1 MSALVE
7 RRSPGGGGPT
17 EAIEVAI
24 RPAVHLF
31 RRNWLVYKRIWYR
44 SLFFG
49 FLQPFMFLTAMGL
62 GVGHLLARSNPSA
75 FGPAGY
81 IGFLGPGLLGAM
93 AMQTATF
100 ESSYPI
106 MNKIMW
112 GRNYEAMLSTPVSIR
127 SIVLGELGWTAF
139 RIGSLGAVFLLVLFL
154 FGIPRS
160 PMAILAV
167 PVCMLVGVAFA
178 SCLIAFTATQK
189 NDVGFS
195 AIFRFVINP
204 LFLFSGTF
212 FPLTNLPEPLRAVA
226 WATPLFHGVELI
238 RGSVLGRLDLV
249 SAPLHLA
256 YLLVMLGIGVFLAER
271 TLTRR
276 MAG

>member
-1 MSALVE
+1 MTVLAASGRVWQ
-7 RRSPGGGGPT
+7 
-17 EAIEVAI
+17 
-24 RPAVHLF
+24 
-31 RRNWLVYKRIWYR
+31 RNWLVYRRLWHR
-44 SLFFG
+44 SLAFG
-49 FLQPFMFLTAMGL
+49 FLQPILFLTAMGI
-62 GVGHLLARSNPSA
+62 GIGALLTPSSLEA
-75 FGPAGY
+75 FGGVDY
-81 IGFLGPGLLGAM
+81 IDWLGPGLLAAM

-100 ESSYPI
+100 ESTYPI

-112 GRNYEAMLSTPVSIR
+112 GRNYEAMLSTPVGIR

-139 RIGSLGAVFLLVLFL
+139 RIGSLAAVFLVVLWL
-154 FGIPRS
+154 FGIVRS
-160 PMAILAV
+160 PLAILAV
-167 PVCMLVGVAFA
+167 PFAMLIGVAFSA
-178 SCLIAFTATQK
+178 CLIAFTATQK

-238 RGSVLGRLDLV
+238 RGSILDQLDPLT
-249 SAPLHLA
+249 APLHLA
-256 YLLVMLGIGVFLAER
+256 YLLVMFGIGAFFAER

>member
-1 MSALVE
+1 MTVLVASG
-7 RRSPGGGGPT
+7 R
-17 EAIEVAI
+17 VWQ
-24 RPAVHLF
+24 
-31 RRNWLVYKRIWYR
+31 RNWLVYKRLWHR
-44 SLFFG
+44 SLAFG
-49 FLQPFMFLTAMGL
+49 FLQPILFLTAMGL
-62 GVGHLLARSNPSA
+62 GVGLLLTPDDLTA
-75 FGPAGY
+75 FGGVDY
-81 IGFLGPGLLGAM
+81 IDWLGPGLLAAM

-100 ESSYPI
+100 ESTYPI

-112 GRNYEAMLSTPVSIR
+112 GRNYEAILSTPVGIR
-127 SIVLGELGWTAF
+127 SIVGGELAWTAF
-139 RIGSLGAVFLLVLFL
+139 RIGTLATVFLVVLTL

-160 PMAILAV
+160 PLALLAL
-167 PVCMLVGVAFA
+167 PVTVLVGVAFSA
-178 SCLIAFTATQK
+178 CLIAFTATQK

-212 FPLTNLPEPLRAVA
+212 FPLTNLPEPLRAIA

-238 RGSVLGRLDLV
+238 RGSILDQLDPV
-249 SAPLHLA
+249 TAPIHLA
-256 YLLVMLGIGVFLAER
+256 YLLVMLAIGAFFADR